1 MRISVKVSFTIF
13 LCLLFCWSCK
23 DVNTSNTSTTTKKTH
38 ISIED
43 FEELVENQPE
53 KYLNNP
59 DSFINS
65 LYLDPQD
72 EYEQEAY
79 SNSLIFIAYNLRE
92 HGNVF
97 KSIQYYEKA
106 LNYIKSKNVQ
116 YSEASLYILKPLAAL
131 YINVDDN
138 KKAISLLENLLKS
151 FSPTEYKQHLGLVNN
166 LANAYIYNAEPQK
179 AIQLIAQQIK
189 TQESSITKALLLNTL
204 STAFSMQ
211 DQLLESTAY
220 NKLALA
226 EFSKYILHADTL
238 IWYCSALTQYAD
250 LNKSTPEVTKAI
262 QILNSEF
269 PNTQYR
275 NKANAYLSL
284 GTIYF
289 EKSDFKSACETYK
302 TAFTNF
308 QQERSKYILDYKYT
322 YTLLGLARSF
332 KAENKVDS
340 AFAYYEWAIENDFRT
355 QQLISSEA
363 DQLRNNIWNKNILE
377 ELIKLYNSSSAIQTE
392 ENRETLLWCIE
403 LSKARLLINEIN
415 RSENWSSGSDQVK
428 SVIHQI
434 RQLYQRRDATDSEQ
448 EKKNISE
455 QITNLKNDFQL
466 AESYFETINFNPSK
480 SDFLEKT
487 NDNKNT
493 YYSYYIH
500 QDKSL
505 SIVFTDQGKFSYRK
519 VDDTIIDNLQE
530 FKSTYFADSPDA
542 FNNNPQIYIQKAKS
556 LCQLLL
562 PSLNTAKQ
570 DVFLSLD
577 GNLYGLPFDA
587 LYNQDYLVHS
597 HNFAYLNSFLLFD
610 FITNNAPSHVEEISL
625 LYRAEFPKPL
635 PTLWFVNQEV
645 ENLTTKF
652 NTLAI
657 SPSNQNDSTI
667 RDAFARTN
675 IIHIAAHT
683 ILDSV
688 ESPYLYLH
696 QAISTDQLRFFE
708 IKTPL
713 VFLSACNTGSGAALP
728 SEGTESIQRVF
739 MSKNVPSVISTY
751 WFANDEVMLELTSKF
766 YDQLHES
773 KNPMFAL
780 AEAKRNFIYQA
791 SPQQQ
796 NPWYWANINYTGV
809 GNEVGLKKS
818 SNLLIVIL
826 GFTILTFI
834 GIILYKTYLGRIK

>member
-1 MRISVKVSFTIF
+1 M
-13 LCLLFCWSCK
+13 
-23 DVNTSNTSTTTKKTH
+23 
-38 ISIED
+38 ED
-43 FEELVENQPE
+43 FEQIIENQPE

-65 LYLDPQD
+65 LYLDPQNI
-72 EYEQEAY
+72 YEEEIYAY
-79 SNSLIFIAYNLRE
+79 GLVLIAYNLRE
-92 HGNVF
+92 HGNIF

-106 LNYIKSKNVQ
+106 INYIKSKNIKDFDT
-116 YSEASLYILKPLAAL
+116 SLYIFKPLAAL

-138 KKAISLLENLLKS
+138 KKAISLLENLLNS
-151 FSPTEYKQHLGLVNN
+151 FTAEEYKQHLGLVNN

-179 AIQLIAQQIK
+179 AIQLITQQINR
-189 TQESSITKALLLNTL
+189 QESSLTKALLLNTL
-204 STAFSMQ
+204 STAFAML
-211 DQLLESTAY
+211 DQISDSKSY
-220 NKLALA
+220 SKLAIN
-226 EFSKYILHADTL
+226 EFSKYKLLNDTL
-238 IWYCSALTQYAD
+238 IWYCSALTQEAD
-250 LNKSTPEVTKAI
+250 LNKSTTQVTKAI
-262 QILNSEF
+262 DILNTQF

-284 GTIYF
+284 ANIYF
-289 EKSDFKSACETYK
+289 DKNDITSAAETYK
-302 TAFTNF
+302 IAFQNF
-308 QQERSKYILDYKYT
+308 QQESKKYILDYKYT

-332 KAENKVDS
+332 KAQNKVDS
-340 AFAYYEWAIENDFRT
+340 ACAYYEWAIENDFRT

-377 ELIKLYNSSSAIQTE
+377 ELIALYNSDSGIQNE
-392 ENRETLLWCIE
+392 KGRETLLWCIE

-415 RSENWSSGSDQVK
+415 RSENWSSGSDVVK
-428 SVIHQI
+428 SDIQKI
-434 RQLYQRRDATDSEQ
+434 RQLYQKRDAANSEH
-448 EKKNISE
+448 EKISISE

-466 AESYFETINFNPSK
+466 TESYFETINFNPSK
-480 SDFLEKT
+480 SDFLEKIK
-487 NDNKNT
+487 DNKST

-505 SIVFTDQGKFSYRK
+505 STVFTDQGKLAYRR
-519 VDDTIIDNLQE
+519 VDNSIINNLQS
-530 FKSTYFADSPDA
+530 FKSTYFADSPNA
-542 FNNNPQIYIQKAKS
+542 FNNNPQGYIEKAKS
-556 LCQLLL
+556 LCQHLL
-562 PSLNTAKQ
+562 PSLNQSKK
-570 DVFLSLD
+570 DIFISLD
-577 GNLYGLPFDA
+577 GALYGLPFDA
-587 LYNQDYLVHS
+587 LYDQDYLVQR

-610 FITNNAPSHVEEISL
+610 FITNNAPSYIEEISL

-635 PTLWFVNQEV
+635 PTLKFVHQEV
-645 ENLTTKF
+645 ENLTTHFK
-652 NTLAI
+652 TLAI

-667 RDAFARTN
+667 RDAFGRIN

-683 ILDSV
+683 ILDSI

-713 VFLSACNTGSGAALP
+713 VFLSACNTGSGVALP

-766 YDQLHES
+766 YDQLHDS

-780 AEAKRNFIYQA
+780 AETKRNFINQA
-791 SPQQQ
+791 TPQQQ
-796 NPWYWANINYTGV
+796 NPWYWANINYTGI

-826 GFTILTFI
+826 GLTIFTFI
-834 GIILYKTYLGRIK
+834 GFLLFRRYYGRI